1 MLNADPN
8 QLRAAQALSI
18 LEALERL
25 LPGQSVT
32 VTREPGDFTAVIRD
46 MRPGGLHRGSSAT
59 DALGQLTTVLVLDA
73 ADRGGAW
80 G

>member
-8 QLRAAQALSI
+8 QLRAEQALSI

-32 VTREPGDFTAVIRD
+32 VTREPGDFTATVRGT
-46 MRPGGLHRGSSAT
+46 RSFHRGVSAT
-59 DALGQLTTVLVLDA
+59 DALGQLTTVLVLDGPS
-73 ADRGGAW
+73 GGAW